1 MQVLRLIRA
10 ILEIKLFL
18 KIDNMYDKL
27 IIELTIGKKDKIN
40 LHNRFFYINRYLS
53 KYSIYKYKMC
63 KL

>member
-27 IIELTIGKKDKIN
+27 IIELTIKLAKNTKLTYTIG
-40 LHNRFFYINRYLS
+40 FFYINRYLS
-53 KYSIYKYKMC
+53 KYSTYC
-63 KL
+63 

>member
-53 KYSIYKYKMC
+53 KYSTYKCKMC